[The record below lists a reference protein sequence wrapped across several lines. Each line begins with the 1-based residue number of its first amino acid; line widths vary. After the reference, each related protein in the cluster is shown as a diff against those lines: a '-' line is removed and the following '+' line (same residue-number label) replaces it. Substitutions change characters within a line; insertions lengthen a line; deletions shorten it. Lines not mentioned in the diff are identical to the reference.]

1 MDKTQLRRALQI
13 AAALIVVVLVIGLY
27 KAKTDA
33 AKTEA
38 HVRQLQAEISETE
51 SDLRALRAGIAAQES
66 PGRIEAMARERLGLV
81 AGGESAALPEA
92 AMDQNLPP
100 PQSGT
105 RP

>member
-51 SDLRALRAGIAAQES
+51 SDLRALRADIAAQES
-66 PGRIEAMARERLGLV
+66 PGRIEAMAQERLGLEV
-81 AGGESAALPEA
+81 GGESAVLPEA
-92 AMDQNLPP
+92 AMDRNLPP
-100 PQSGT
+100 PQSPA